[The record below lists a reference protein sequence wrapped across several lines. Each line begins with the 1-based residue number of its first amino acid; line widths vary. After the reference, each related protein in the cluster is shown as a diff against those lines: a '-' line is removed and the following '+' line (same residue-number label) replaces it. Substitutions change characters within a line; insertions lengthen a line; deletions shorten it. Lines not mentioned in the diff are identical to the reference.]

1 MCLDNGGHASSNLNE
16 KEWERKMQPDVWKHA
31 QIRLKSD
38 NTKCLTVKAKELVLD
53 ECVGHA
59 VAGGGG
65 GHRPATQQFTYKFYS
80 FSDGW
85 HSLPF
90 GEILSEHPGDT
101 DEAAVSLDMGPCSSD
116 SPDFPCPVILGR
128 SEIEAHKRWI
138 LDDTYTA
145 VRQGRDGQITTILGW
160 TPDLDDEWWKP
171 HKKEALCMQ
180 PKNDYFG
187 SQIVAGKCK
196 KHNSKQQWEIV
207 GEKVR
212 KAEQ

>member
-1 MCLDNGGHASSNLNE
+1 MLSS
-16 KEWERKMQPDVWKHA
+16 
-31 QIRLKSD
+31 SY
-38 NTKCLTVKAKELVLD
+38 
-53 ECVGHA
+53 A

-65 GHRPATQQFTYKFYS
+65 GHRPTTQQFTYKFYS

>member
-1 MCLDNGGHASSNLNE
+1 MLS
-16 KEWERKMQPDVWKHA
+16 
-31 QIRLKSD
+31 
-38 NTKCLTVKAKELVLD
+38 
-53 ECVGHA
+53 
-59 VAGGGG
+59 
-65 GHRPATQQFTYKFYS
+65 
-80 FSDGW
+80 
-85 HSLPF
+85 F
-90 GEILSEHPGDT
+90 GEILSEHSGDT

-128 SEIEAHKRWI
+128 SEIEAHENWI
-138 LDDTYTA
+138 WHDSGAGTRA
-145 VRQGRDGQITTILGW
+145 PSWQITNQIGW
-160 TPDLDDEWWKP
+160 TARLDEDDEWWKP
-171 HKKEALCMQ
+171 REHLELLCMQ

>member
-1 MCLDNGGHASSNLNE
+1 MSNLNE
-16 KEWERKMQPDVWKHA
+16 KEWEKKTRPDVWKHA

-38 NTKCLTVKAKELVLD
+38 NTKCLTVKAKELILD
-53 ECVGHA
+53 KCVGQA

-85 HSLPF
+85 QSLPF

-101 DEAAVSLDMGPCSSD
+101 DEAAVSLDMGQCSSD
-116 SPDFPCPVILGR
+116 SPDFPCPVILGKP
-128 SEIEAHKRWI
+128 EIEAHGNWI
-138 LDDTYTA
+138 WHDSGAGTRA
-145 VRQGRDGQITTILGW
+145 PSWQITNQIGW
-160 TPDLDDEWWKP
+160 TARLDEDDEWWKP
-171 HKKEALCMQ
+171 REHLELLCMQ

-187 SQIVAGKCK
+187 SQIVAGQCK

-212 KAEQ
+212 HTPS